1 MSEME
6 VTESATEPEP
16 AAETTSIDDNDDD
29 DEHPWPYLRGMFS
42 YIGVKD
48 SSYRMKCLLCLPK
61 NSEILAYKNS
71 PSNLRK
77 HVERKHPNQLKKYE
91 ELTSAKRKR
100 PVTET
105 PSTSTNGQMTT
116 FLTTTCSAVSQRSLD
131 KAVLKYGLQPLSLVE
146 QEPFIDFNPAE
157 LAFLAEYNAVM
168 SPVAQATNILQAEE
182 NVQMGWLLPTINLLT
197 AKLDRVKLTVKYCR
211 PLVDALQA
219 GLKTRFGH
227 MTQDLELIAAAILLP
242 KFRTSWTKDD
252 ATIRMGVDYI
262 REHLEAP
269 PLQSDGGNPS
279 SSDEEDFFS
288 SLQSPHTDSSK
299 ELEGYLAF
307 SSDRMESLKSFPAL
321 CKLSLK
327 LNTPLPAS
335 AACERLFSIAGLVFS
350 PRRVTLSSRH
360 FENQLLLRLNKKFL
374 RVQ

>member
-1 MSEME
+1 MSNEPYKKMHRS
-6 VTESATEPEP
+6 TFGKCSALWNKSCRSTLG
-16 AAETTSIDDNDDD
+16 AETVSDVCS
-29 DEHPWPYLRGMFS
+29 LQ
-42 YIGVKD
+42 
-48 SSYRMKCLLCLPK
+48 LLSPNVTRW
-61 NSEILAYKNS
+61 NSFFLA
-71 PSNLRK
+71 
-77 HVERKHPNQLKKYE
+77 VERLLRIIKDKGE
-91 ELTSAKRKR
+91 GAIR
-100 PVTET
+100 VICTEFKL
-105 PSTSTNGQMTT
+105 PICN
-116 FLTTTCSAVSQRSLD
+116 
-131 KAVLKYGLQPLSLVE
+131 
-146 QEPFIDFNPAE
+146 N
-157 LAFLAEYNAVM
+157 NAVM

-182 NVQMGWLLPTINLLT
+182 NVQMGWLLPTSNLLT

-227 MTQDLELIAAAILLP
+227 TTQDPELIAAAILLP

-252 ATIRMGVDYI
+252 ATIGMGVDYI

-307 SSDRMESLKSFPAL
+307 SSDRMESLKSFPSL

-350 PRRVTLSSRH
+350 PRRVRLSSRH